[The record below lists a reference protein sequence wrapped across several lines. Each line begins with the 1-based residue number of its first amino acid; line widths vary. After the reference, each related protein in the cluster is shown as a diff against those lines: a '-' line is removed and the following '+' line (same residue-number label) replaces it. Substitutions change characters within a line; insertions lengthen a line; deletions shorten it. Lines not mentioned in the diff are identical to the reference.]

1 MKRQLSADE
10 IKQVEL
16 DILLAFKKAC
26 LENHLK
32 FYLVGGTLLGAVR
45 HKGFIPWDDDI
56 DAGMPRPAYNKLIRL
71 EREKKILPD
80 HLKLICHE
88 NGTFQYPFIKIVD
101 TRTTVDQK
109 YLEGNVAEHLWI
121 DVFPY
126 IKYDFYA
133 VVYNC
138 GKTFFRKL
146 VKPVLTPIARKIGP
160 DRCCRAMDRLTA
172 RYPFSVSRY
181 CGGVVW
187 GLYGPGERMVKDEFM
202 KSDTV
207 TFEGHRFPAMSCW
220 DSYLSGLYKNYMELP
235 PEDKRVTHEMTAW
248 IEEPAE

>member
-121 DVFPY
+121 DVFPFDGMPEDDKELARLCKKAAM
-126 IKYDFYA
+126 IRTVLGLNFSKSGQ
-133 VVYNC
+133 

-146 VKPVLTPIARKIGP
+146 V
-160 DRCCRAMDRLTA
+160 
-172 RYPFSVSRY
+172 
-181 CGGVVW
+181 
-187 GLYGPGERMVKDEFM
+187 
-202 KSDTV
+202 
-207 TFEGHRFPAMSCW
+207 
-220 DSYLSGLYKNYMELP
+220 
-235 PEDKRVTHEMTAW
+235 
-248 IEEPAE
+248 